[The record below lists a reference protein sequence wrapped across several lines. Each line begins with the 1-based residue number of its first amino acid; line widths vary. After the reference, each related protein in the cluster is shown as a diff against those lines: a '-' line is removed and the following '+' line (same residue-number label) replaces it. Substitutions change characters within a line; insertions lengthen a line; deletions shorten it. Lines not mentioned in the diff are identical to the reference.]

1 MAQTPC
7 VVLLAAITIISA
19 RVATAYS
26 RGALPPVLEFLN
38 GTVVTSVSQWPSRRA
53 EILDLLSNNI
63 YGTFPSAAPA
73 TLVSSNVLNS
83 TQQRGYEVSW
93 VNLTWATPLFPSSAV
108 VEVIRPLHCTAAAPC
123 PVSVVSKEHRRWL
136 LVGALRGYV
145 GVSTP
150 CGDNSCEDP
159 SCTLVD
165 PTRAWAQNYP
175 DAPFQ
180 VRRAMGRGK
189 SLVRDTILAAAPL

>member
-7 VVLLAAITIISA
+7 VVLLAAISIISTT
-19 RVATAYS
+19 VATAYS

-175 DAPFQ
+175 DATFQ